1 MNDRELLEM
10 AANAAGM
17 KGWQWVESWGSM
29 AEKRLQGGFYF
40 DRYWNPIEDDGDA
53 LRLAVKLGILVQ
65 SECYDDY
72 NDMYAAAYKYDNGV
86 EIASVQVPY
95 TSDPYSASR
104 WAIVQLAAIL
114 GRKMNEH

>member
-10 AANAAGM
+10 AAKVAGISGEYSDTHKCFASHM
-17 KGWQWVESWGSM
+17 EPG
-29 AEKRLQGGFYF
+29 
-40 DRYWNPIEDDGDA
+40 WNPISDDGDA

-72 NDMYAAAYKYDNGV
+72 DDMYAAAYKYDNGV

>member
-1 MNDRELLEM
+1 MNDRELLEL
-10 AANAAGM
+10 AAKVAGLEVVTPTM
-17 KGWQWVESWGSM
+17 LDHGQ
-29 AEKRLQGGFYF
+29 
-40 DRYWNPIEDDGDA
+40 WNPIEDDGDA

-72 NDMYAAAYKYDNGV
+72 DDMYAAAYKYDNGV
-86 EIASVQVPY
+86 EIVSVRVPY